1 MYCGPCENLNRSR
14 KKCNKYNKKLGYMS
28 YKSKSISLTSYEKC
42 IECENAVREESEKAL
57 EGQNE

>member
-1 MYCGPCENLNRSR
+1 MNCGPCENLNRSR

-42 IECENAVREESEKAL
+42 KECINDNNQEDKRHE
-57 EGQNE
+57 